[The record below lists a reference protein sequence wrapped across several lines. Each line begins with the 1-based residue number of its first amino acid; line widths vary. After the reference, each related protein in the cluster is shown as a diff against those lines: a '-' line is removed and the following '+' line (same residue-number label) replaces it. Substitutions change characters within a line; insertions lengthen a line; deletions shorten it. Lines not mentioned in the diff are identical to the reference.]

1 MRLEREATEQLW
13 MAARLAGVM
22 CCLGL
27 AGFGAATVVAST
39 REATSEVCRAA
50 RDKSV
55 DVTVYTLDGNGRDGI
70 DLPAAL
76 PGTTFVT
83 AHGRQAAV
91 IAPPDQVSLEASL
104 AQQGT
109 LDVECRGVGLTP
121 EMRSDVSTLVV
132 GQTLVMVGS
141 LRPGA
146 APREAV
152 STVIAITPLASL
164 LPEGR

>member
-1 MRLEREATEQLW
+1 MRLERETTEQLW
-13 MAARLAGVM
+13 MAARLTGVV

-39 REATSEVCRAA
+39 PEATLEVCRAA

-55 DVTVYTLDGNGRDGI
+55 DVTVYTLDGSGRDGI

-76 PGTTFVT
+76 PGATFVT

-91 IAPPDQVSLEASL
+91 IAPADQVSLEASL

-109 LDVECRGVGLTP
+109 LDVQCRGVGLTP
-121 EMRSDVSTLVV
+121 EMRADLSTLVV
-132 GQTLVMVGS
+132 GQTLVMVS
-141 LRPGA
+141 NLRRGPQ
-146 APREAV
+146 PRDAV
-152 STVIAITPLASL
+152 STVIAITPIASPP
-164 LPEGR
+164 PEGQ